1 MPLLGSRDGPM
12 ENPKDVFDI
21 FRLLFYMLFAPFI
34 DAIMECTGSPCPL
47 NMQQL
52 IQVTN
57 LLIPIVMILTLIG
70 GEVKE

>member
-1 MPLLGSRDGPM
+1 
-12 ENPKDVFDI
+12 
-21 FRLLFYMLFAPFI
+21 
-34 DAIMECTGSPCPL
+34 MECTGSPCPL

-70 GEVKE
+70 VVKLKNKNKNNGNDNANK